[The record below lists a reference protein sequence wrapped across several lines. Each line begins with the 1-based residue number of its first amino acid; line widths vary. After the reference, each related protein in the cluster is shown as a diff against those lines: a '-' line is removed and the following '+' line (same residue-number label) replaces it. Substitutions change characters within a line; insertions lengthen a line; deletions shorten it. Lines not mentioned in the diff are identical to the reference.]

1 VKAFGEFEFWFA
13 SIKVVAI
20 VVFLFVGALFITG
33 SLPNSIPTLG
43 FLTSNGGF
51 MPHGWGPCSAAPSPP
66 RPLLGAEIVTIAA
79 AETSDPA
86 KAIARAT
93 NSVITRVLMFY
104 VGSMFVVVCIVPW
117 IRRPSPRPSSA
128 P

>member
-51 MPHGWGPCSAAPSPP
+51 MPHGWGPVLSGAVAATAFTRGPRSSPSPP
-66 RPLLGAEIVTIAA
+66 PKRRTRP
-79 AETSDPA
+79 
-86 KAIARAT
+86 
-93 NSVITRVLMFY
+93 
-104 VGSMFVVVCIVPW
+104 
-117 IRRPSPRPSSA
+117 RPSPAPPIPSSPA
-128 P
+128 C